1 MKERIWPD
9 TGKNLPKIVLVP
21 AKIILGAASSPG
33 DKIIALWKPLL
44 EKGKG
49 NLVPFQE
56 MSIAAKTEVV

>member
-33 DKIIALWKPLL
+33 DKIIAL
-44 EKGKG
+44 
-49 NLVPFQE
+49 
-56 MSIAAKTEVV
+56 